1 MPPDDHTEQEIEAML
16 ARVAAADLLTPGIK
30 IVYDIRTGAI
40 RYMSPA
46 GLQELEVTLDELR
59 EMGNDYNK
67 RFFNE
72 EQSAEYV
79 PRLFAMLQAEPDKSF
94 TFFQQ
99 ASAAGKEWKW
109 YLSAIHVLLKSK
121 DGVPLLSL
129 TSAHQVDPMSHLTPK
144 VARMLEEQAFIKD
157 HQELFD
163 TLGEREKTVLSL
175 LSKGN
180 TNFEVAAQ
188 LNISVLTVETHRKN
202 IRRKLH
208 VTTNAELG
216 KYAMAF
222 DLV

>member
-1 MPPDDHTEQEIEAML
+1 MSPVDFIEKEIGDVL
-16 ARVAAADLLTPGIK
+16 ARVAAADDLTPGIK
-30 IVYDIRTGAI
+30 IVYDIRDGGV

-46 GLQELEVTLDELR
+46 GLAALEISLDELR
-59 EMGNDYNK
+59 EMGNEYNR

-72 EQSAEYV
+72 AQSAEYV
-79 PRLFAMLQAEPDKSF
+79 PRLFAMLREEPNSTF

-109 YLSAIHVLLKSK
+109 YLSAIHVLLK
-121 DGVPLLSL
+121 DEEGNPLLSL
-129 TSAHQVDPMSHLTPK
+129 TIAHPIDPVSHLTPK
-144 VARMLEEQAFIKD
+144 VARMLEEHAFIKE
-157 HQELFD
+157 HQQLFD
-163 TLGEREKTVLSL
+163 TLGEREKAVLSL
-175 LSKGN
+175 LSKGS
-180 TNFEVAAQ
+180 TNFEVAAE
-188 LNISVLTVETHRKN
+188 LSISVSTVETHRKN